1 MKVIA
6 NKKLTKAGAYSSV
19 VVYNI
24 SVIMNI
30 TTNLVLFD
38 QL

>member
-1 MKVIA
+1 MKVVA

-24 SVIMNI
+24 SVIINI
-30 TTNLVLFD
+30 YNEYNN
-38 QL
+38 